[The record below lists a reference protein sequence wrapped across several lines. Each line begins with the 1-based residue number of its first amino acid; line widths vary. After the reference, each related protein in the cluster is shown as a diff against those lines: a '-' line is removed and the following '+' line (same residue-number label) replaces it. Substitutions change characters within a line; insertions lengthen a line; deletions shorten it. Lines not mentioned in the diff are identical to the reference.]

1 MANEEQ
7 MLLHEEK
14 PKRKKKRGI
23 PIALIVIYAM
33 TAFAGLFYVLYRN
46 IPALADAYNHTVGAF
61 VRRIMAYLTV
71 LPPFSVAEGLLI
83 ASPVILGFLIYAG
96 IRYHNKSLRDALVY
110 CGSVLAVF
118 CIVFQLFVFGFAP
131 GYYGYTVDRTLGME
145 RRDVSPEELY
155 ETAVIL
161 VQEINRA
168 NDDVIFLQNGFSV
181 MPYTLSEMNE
191 RLIEAYD
198 ALSLRY
204 DAVRN
209 FYSKVKP
216 VALSEGMSYT
226 HITGVYTFFTGESN
240 LNVNFPDYTLPFTAA
255 HELAHQRGFARE
267 DEANLIAFL
276 ACDASSDPYIRYS
289 GYVGMYQYVMNALYR
304 ADKDLYREVYFMS
317 EPSLRTEQAAY
328 AEFFKKYEK
337 SKVGEVS
344 GAINNSYLQSQ
355 GTVGTKSYG
364 MVVDLAVAYF
374 RTEKGK

>member
-1 MANEEQ
+1 MENKEEV
-7 MLLHEEK
+7 LPPAEK
-14 PKRKKKRGI
+14 PKRKQKRGM

-46 IPALADAYNHTVGAF
+46 VPALADAYNHTVGAL

-71 LPPFSVAEGLLI
+71 LMPFSVAEGLLI
-83 ASPVILGFLIYAG
+83 ASPVILGFLIYSG
-96 IRYHNKSLRDALVY
+96 IRYHNRSIRDALVY
-110 CGSVLAVF
+110 CGSVLSVL

-145 RRDVSPEELY
+145 RKDVSPEELY

-161 VQEINRA
+161 VTEINRV
-168 NDDVIFLQNGFSV
+168 NDDVVFLQNGFSM
-181 MPYTLSEMNE
+181 MPYTLSAMNDK
-191 RLIEAYD
+191 LIEAYD
-198 ALSLRY
+198 MLSLRY

-240 LNVNFPDYTLPFTAA
+240 LNVSFPDYTLPYTAA

-304 ADKDLYREVYFMS
+304 ANKDLYREVYLMS
-317 EPSLRTEQAAY
+317 EESLRAEQTAY
-328 AEFFKKYEK
+328 AEFFQKYEH

-374 RTEKGK
+374 RKQGAE

>member
-1 MANEEQ
+1 MENKEQ
-7 MLLHEEK
+7 EHFSEQK
-14 PKRKKKRGI
+14 PETKKKRGM

-33 TAFAGLFYVLYRN
+33 TALAGLFYALYRN

-71 LPPFSVAEGLLI
+71 IFPFSVAEGLLI

-96 IRYHNKSLRDALVY
+96 IRYHNKTLRDALVY
-110 CGSVLAVF
+110 CGSVLSLL

-131 GYYGYTVDRTLGME
+131 GYYGYTVDRTLHME

-161 VQEINRA
+161 VTEINRV
-168 NDDVIFLQNGFSV
+168 NDRLIFLPNDFSM
-181 MPYTLSEMNE
+181 MPYTLSEMNDK
-191 RLIEAYD
+191 LIEAYD
-198 ALSLRY
+198 VLSHRY
-204 DAVRN
+204 DAVRS

-216 VALSEGMSYT
+216 VALSEGLSYT

-240 LNVNFPDYTLPFTAA
+240 LNVNFPDYTLPYTAA

-289 GYVGMYQYVMNALYR
+289 GYVGMYQYVMSALYR
-304 ADKDLYREVYFMS
+304 ASKDLYREVYLMG
-317 EPSLRTEQAAY
+317 EESLRREQTAY

-364 MVVDLAVAYF
+364 MVVDLVVAYF
-374 RTEKGK
+374 RKQGEE